1 MEELLEKCE
10 VNLLKRKFTMYGSGG
25 TVKEVVADNIQE
37 FDSIYSF
44 VKTMLGGTDYLTFS
58 SDI

>member
-10 VNLLKRKFTMYGSGG
+10 VNLLRRTFKMYGSGG
-25 TVKEVVADNIQE
+25 TVKEVSADNIQE

-44 VKTMLGGTDYLTFS
+44 VISMIGGTDYLTFS
-58 SDI
+58 DEI